1 MKKTARKFDPFEF
14 GFIIIAIV
22 FVITLIHAI
31 FFSEYCEC
39 CEYCE
44 YCEYSNHE
52 CSLSKEF
59 PDEKERAQEIER
71 LKAERELKEAKR
83 EKARQDFIEEFKASL
98 PLNLHKNKNSEK
110 DKDVVAYYNP
120 ATKTVIYRVQ

>member
-1 MKKTARKFDPFEF
+1 MKKTARTLDPFEF
-14 GFIIIAIV
+14 AFIIIAIV
-22 FVITLIHAI
+22 FVITLIHGI
-31 FFSEYCEC
+31 FFAGSSEYCD
-39 CEYCE
+39 
-44 YCEYSNHE
+44 HE
-52 CSLSKEF
+52 SCNYESCLSKEF

-98 PLNLHKNKNSEK
+98 PLNLHKNKNPEE

-120 ATKTVIYRVQ
+120 ATKTVMYRVQ

>member
-1 MKKTARKFDPFEF
+1 MKKNARTLDPFEF
-14 GFIIIAIV
+14 AFIIIAIV
-22 FVITLIHAI
+22 FVITLIHGI

-39 CEYCE
+39 CE

-59 PDEKERAQEIER
+59 PDETERIKQ
-71 LKAERELKEAKR
+71 ERELKEAKR

-120 ATKTVIYRVQ
+120 ATKTVMYRVQ

>member
-1 MKKTARKFDPFEF
+1 MKKTARTLDPFEF
-14 GFIIIAIV
+14 AFIIIAIV
-22 FVITLIHAI
+22 FVITLIHGI
-31 FFSEYCEC
+31 FFEGSSEYC
-39 CEYCE
+39 
-44 YCEYSNHE
+44 NHE
-52 CSLSKEF
+52 SCNYESCLSKEF

-98 PLNLHKNKNSEK
+98 PLNLHKNKNSEE

-120 ATKTVIYRVQ
+120 ATKTVTYRVQ